1 MIVID
6 CKKVGSLILELR
18 KEKNMTQKQLADL
31 MNISDKT
38 ISKWERGLGCP
49 DISLI
54 PELAQIFGVNIDI
67 LLSGEINSNDVV
79 GGNMNKLKF
88 YVCTQ
93 CGNMMTATGN
103 AQISCCGKKLEALEA
118 KKVDDKHKLIV
129 EPVEDE
135 LYVTTEHDMTKE
147 HYVSFVAALSA
158 GKIQMIKLYPEG
170 NAEARF
176 KINGVKKILFYCN
189 RDGLFSLDV
198 VKGIDDKKISYDDV
212 EERRALEQT
221 AKMLFG

>member
-1 MIVID
+1 MD

-49 DISLI
+49 DIALI

-118 KKVDDKHKLIV
+118 KKVDDNHKLIV

-147 HYVSFVAALSA
+147 HYISFVAYVKGDRALITKQYPEWNMQFRFRKS
-158 GKIQMIKLYPEG
+158 GHGKLYYYCTNHG
-170 NAEARF
+170 
-176 KINGVKKILFYCN
+176 LFYQI
-189 RDGLFSLDV
+189 V
-198 VKGIDDKKISYDDV
+198 
-212 EERRALEQT
+212 
-221 AKMLFG
+221 